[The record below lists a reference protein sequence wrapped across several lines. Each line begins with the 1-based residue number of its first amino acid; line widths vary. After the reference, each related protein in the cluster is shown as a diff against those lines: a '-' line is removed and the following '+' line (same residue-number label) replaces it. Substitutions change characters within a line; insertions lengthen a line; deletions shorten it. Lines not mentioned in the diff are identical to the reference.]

1 MIEIDT
7 LSLRE
12 AGKDIVSLTQNYSE
26 YIDKVFSRI
35 SGMSSNDGTWSGTSA
50 RRFRTIA
57 ALDNRQYRKLGD
69 CLNNY
74 GEHLKKTSDAIEEL
88 CRRIKY

>member
-7 LSLRE
+7 ISLSE

-26 YIDKVFSRI
+26 YIKKVFSRI
-35 SGMSSNDGTWSGTSA
+35 SEMSSFDGTWSGTAA

-57 ALDNRQYRKLGD
+57 TLDNKQYKKLGD
-69 CLNNY
+69 CLMNY
-74 GEHLKKTSDAIEEL
+74 GEHLKKTSETIEEL